1 MLICRWCDKE
11 TRLEDFCK
19 TKDRHGRYR
28 NQVCLK
34 CWNNRYRTS
43 ISRHA
48 SIQISNSRRR
58 SLAKGLPFDLTKE
71 WLIAKLKAGKCELTG
86 LPLVFDYKKRAGPQ
100 SPTLDRIIPSRGY
113 TKANIRVICFSVN
126 CLLSEFGDAEALRMA
141 LYLVKAFKGK
151 IRD

>member
-19 TKDRHGRYR
+19 TKDRHGKNR
-28 NQVCLK
+28 NQVCRI
-34 CWNNRYRTS
+34 CWNNRYRS
-43 ISRHA
+43 NIARHA

-58 SLAKGLPFDLTKE
+58 VQAKGLPYDLTKE

-86 LPLVFDYKKRAGPQ
+86 LPFIFDYKQRAGPQ
-100 SPTLDRIIPSRGY
+100 SPTLDRILPELGY
-113 TKANIRVICFSVN
+113 TKANTRVICFSVN
-126 CLLSEFGDAEALRMA
+126 CLLSEYGDAEALRMA
-141 LYLVKAFKGK
+141 LHLVKTFEGK

>member
-11 TRLEDFCK
+11 TRLEDFCRI
-19 TKDRHGRYR
+19 KDRRGRNR
-28 NQVCLK
+28 NQVCRK
-34 CWNNRYRTS
+34 CWNNRYRS
-43 ISRHA
+43 NVARHA

-58 SLAKGLPFDLTKE
+58 SKAKGLPYDLTKD
-71 WLIAKLKAGKCELTG
+71 WLIEKLEAGKCELTG
-86 LPLVFDYKKRAGPQ
+86 LPFVFDYKQRAGPQ

-126 CLLSEFGDAEALRMA
+126 CLLSEYGDAEALRMA
-141 LYLVKAFKGK
+141 LYLVKAFEGK